1 MKLTMLSYLPDLP
14 WPRYWILAKASS
26 LDVPAAKALAAG
38 LQGGVSGSARCK
50 GFGSFWLRLCM

>member
-1 MKLTMLSYLPDLP
+1 MKLTMLSYLPLP
-14 WPRYWILAKASS
+14 WSLWILAKASS